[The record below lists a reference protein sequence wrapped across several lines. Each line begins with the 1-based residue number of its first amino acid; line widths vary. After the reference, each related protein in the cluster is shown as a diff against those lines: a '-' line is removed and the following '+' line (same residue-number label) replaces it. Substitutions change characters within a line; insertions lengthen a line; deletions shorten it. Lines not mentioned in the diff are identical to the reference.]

1 MMARYPREGQVK
13 SRLAATIGVAGAARV
28 YRAFLADLVA
38 RLGGDPRWSFHWAY
52 DPPDS
57 PFADEIAAGA
67 PAFAQ
72 VDGDLGRRM
81 AGALGH
87 LLDAGHRR
95 VVLIGSDVPH
105 LPVEA
110 VAAAF
115 AALDEGADLVLGPV
129 EDGGYCLIG
138 SPRVPPVFRSV
149 AWGGPDVLSMTLGHA
164 ERAGLV
170 THLLAPTYDVDDAGG
185 LRRLA
190 SEIAAGTVRDL
201 AATRN
206 ALEQAGALG
215 YS

>member
-1 MMARYPREGQVK
+1 MARYPREGEVK
-13 SRLAATIGVAGAARV
+13 SRLAATIGAAGAARV
-28 YRAFLADLVA
+28 YRAFLADLLA
-38 RLGGDPRWSFHWAY
+38 RLGGDARWSFHWAY

-57 PFADEIAAGA
+57 PFALEVAAGA

-72 VDGDLGRRM
+72 VGGDLGRRM
-81 AGALGH
+81 ASALGR

-115 AALDEGADLVLGPV
+115 TALDGGADLVLGPV

-138 SPRVPPVFRSV
+138 ATRVPRVFEAV
-149 AWGGPDVLSMTLGHA
+149 AWGGPDVLSTTLGHA

-170 THLLAPTYDVDDAGG
+170 THLLASTYDVDDVAG

-190 SEIAAGTVRDL
+190 SDLASGRVRGL